1 MFCRNLGNLRIRR
14 PNFVPCATGEVDV
27 RWLKPLILSA
37 GWWPLLATLIFIGTD
52 GAVLCSQVTDSG
64 SRRESHSDFPYQ
76 AKIKSKTGKIYS
88 GPGLVHYATGELS
101 TGEMVEV
108 YRHDPGGWCAIRP
121 PAKSF
126 SLVPAAE
133 IEELDD
139 SLGKV
144 LSADVQAW
152 VGTELGPVETPL
164 WQVKLKSGE
173 QVELLGVV
181 HWPDPE
187 GFSTSW
193 YQIAPP
199 AGEFRWMRQED
210 LEIPPQLKSPAP
222 SYHPSYHP
230 SRPESREVARS
241 GRPDDQPW
249 AQAGSSHRDSA
260 VTQPDFQEDWDGPAR
275 YAVASSDSDFS
286 GGVSMVGYDHPMDQ
300 LQSGFSTHSNRN
312 QPGNQSQGSSLGWR
326 RATRSLEAENWAQ
339 PANSFS
345 GNSFAQSPL
354 ENNPPFSSASSNS
367 MERGFQP
374 PDRFA
379 SSRMDSRSGLEQLI
393 PMGSTINAPL
403 TPRIT
408 ELELKLNQEMLREPT
423 QWRLSE
429 IQSANQKILESSKDP
444 GEQLQARQLMD
455 KLENCRRIR
464 DNSIKLMASRSGSTG
479 SGLSGTDR
487 GTGGIAAFNEDFSLA
502 TRYDAY
508 GRLNQLIQE
517 SGKREATY
525 VLQDET
531 GKITHHVSPG
541 PGMSLSSYVGKRVG
555 IIGQRG
561 YHTRLKLDHVTANT
575 VVELKDR

>member
-1 MFCRNLGNLRIRR
+1 MFCRNLPNPFNLGSEV
-14 PNFVPCATGEVDV
+14 VPHLSMESDV
-27 RWLKPLILSA
+27 RWPLPLILFSA
-37 GWWPLLATLIFIGTD
+37 WLPGLALLIFFGSGAAELFSQGT
-52 GAVLCSQVTDSG
+52 GSG
-64 SRRESHSDFPYQ
+64 SRTEFPSKEFPYQ
-76 AKIKSKTGKIYS
+76 AKIKSTASKIYS
-88 GPGLVHYATGELS
+88 GPGLVHYATGEL
-101 TGEMVEV
+101 TAGETVEV

-173 QVELLGVV
+173 KVELLGVV

-199 AGEFRWMRQED
+199 AGEFRWVRLED

-222 SYHPSYHP
+222 SYN
-230 SRPESREVARS
+230 VANGANRS
-241 GRPDDQPW
+241 GRADETGWEQV
-249 AQAGSSHRDSA
+249 GSSLRDRD
-260 VTQPDFQEDWDGPAR
+260 PPPRDFEEDWNRPAR
-275 YAVASSDSDFS
+275 YAVAESESNFS
-286 GGVSMVGYDHPMDQ
+286 GNVTTVGYDDPLDQ
-300 LQSGFSTHSNRN
+300 RQTGLSN
-312 QPGNQSQGSSLGWR
+312 QPNRRSSIQEGNGSSVGWR
-326 RATRSLEAENWAQ
+326 RATRPLEAENWAQ
-339 PANSFS
+339 PENSF
-345 GNSFAQSPL
+345 G
-354 ENNPPFSSASSNS
+354 NNPSFSSTSPNV
-367 MERGFQP
+367 MDRGFQP
-374 PDRFA
+374 ADRFA
-379 SSRMDSRSGLEQLI
+379 DSRLDSRGGLEPLI
-393 PMGSTINAPL
+393 PLGSTTNAPL

-429 IQSANQKILESSKDP
+429 IQASTEKILETSKDP
-444 GEQLQARQLMD
+444 GEQLQARQLLD

-464 DNSIKLMASRSGSTG
+464 DNSIKLMASRSESTG
-479 SGLSGTDR
+479 SGLNAGQRGSGGLD
-487 GTGGIAAFNEDFSLA
+487 AFDEDFSLA
-502 TRYDAY
+502 TRYDAF

-525 VLQDET
+525 VLQDES

-561 YHTRLKLDHVTANT
+561 YHTRLKLDHVTAST
-575 VVELKDR
+575 VVDLKDR